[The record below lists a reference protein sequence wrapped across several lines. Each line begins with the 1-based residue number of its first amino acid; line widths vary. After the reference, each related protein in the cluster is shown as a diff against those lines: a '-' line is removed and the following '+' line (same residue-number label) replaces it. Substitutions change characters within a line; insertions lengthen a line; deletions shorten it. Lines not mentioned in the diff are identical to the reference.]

1 MNRLERHLVFL
12 QRQITPRLGIATAR
26 WVHKSTGEPVRYDD
40 SSKHFRFTGTRA
52 TCQLGAQVEV
62 PSVGFWWKS
71 DPLNMSKARRRH
83 IERID
88 RKSTRLNSSHVAISY
103 AVFCL
108 KKKKN
113 IYLPILP

>member
-71 DPLNMSKARRRH
+71 DPLNMSKARRRDH
-83 IERID
+83 RRGSQRSEEHT
-88 RKSTRLNSSHVAISY
+88 SELQSRLHLV
-103 AVFCL
+103 CRL
-108 KKKKN
+108 LLEK
-113 IYLPILP
+113 